1 MRTAI
6 RHLGAA
12 DPAMQALIRRVGRC
26 GYVQEKREPYE
37 ALVRAIAH
45 QQLHGA
51 AARTILGRFT
61 ALHPD
66 SPFPTPEQV
75 LSTDDAAMRACGF
88 SASKTAAIRDIA
100 CKALDG
106 VVPTRRAAARLS
118 DMELIERLTI
128 IRGVGRWTVEM
139 LLMFNLNRMDILPV
153 DDFGVRE
160 GYRKLHGLAAQPK
173 PKELA
178 AIGEMWSPWR
188 SVASW
193 YLWRAAE
200 EGRPVRAPSP

>member
-6 RHLGAA
+6 RHLSAV
-12 DPAMQALIRRVGRC
+12 DPAMQTLIRRIGRC
-26 GYVQEKREPYE
+26 GYRQEKREPYE

-51 AARTILGRFT
+51 AARTILGRFV
-61 ALHPD
+61 ALCPD
-66 SPFPTPEQV
+66 APFPTPQHV
-75 LSTDDAAMRACGF
+75 LSIDDATMRQCGF
-88 SASKTAAIRDIA
+88 SGSKSASIRDIA
-100 CKALDG
+100 LKTLEG
-106 VVPTRRAAARLS
+106 VVPTRRAASRLS
-118 DMELIERLTI
+118 DADLITRLTV

-139 LLMFNLNRMDILPV
+139 LLMFNLSRVDILPV

-160 GYRKLHGLAAQPK
+160 GYRKLHNLAAQPK
-173 PKELA
+173 PRDLA

-193 YLWRAAE
+193 YLWHAAD
-200 EGRPVRAPSP
+200 EGKTVKQPG

>member
-6 RHLGAA
+6 RHLSTA
-12 DPAMQALIRRVGRC
+12 DPAMAALIRRIGRC
-26 GYVQEKREPYE
+26 GYAQEKREPYE

-51 AARTILGRFT
+51 AARTILGRFM
-61 ALHPD
+61 ALYPQVAFP
-66 SPFPTPEQV
+66 SPELV
-75 LSTDDAAMRACGF
+75 LSTDEDALRACGF
-88 SASKTAAIRDIA
+88 SRSKIAAIRDIA
-100 CKALDG
+100 LKTHEG
-106 VVPTRRAAARLS
+106 VVPTRRAATRLS
-118 DMELIERLTI
+118 DAELIERLTV

-139 LLMFNLNRMDILPV
+139 LLMFTLSRTDILPV

-160 GYRKLHGLAAQPK
+160 GYRRLHGLEAQPK

-200 EGRPVRAPSP
+200 ERPATPMPSA

>member
-6 RHLGAA
+6 RHLNAA

-26 GYVQEKREPYE
+26 GLVQERREPYE

-45 QQLHGA
+45 QQLHGN
-51 AARTILGRFT
+51 AARTILGRFLALYPET
-61 ALHPD
+61 A
-66 SPFPTPEQV
+66 FPTPEQV
-75 LSTDDAAMRACGF
+75 LSISDADMRACGF
-88 SASKTAAIRDIA
+88 SGSKTASIRDIA
-100 CKALDG
+100 LKTIEG
-106 VVPTRRAAARLS
+106 VVPTRRAATRLS
-118 DMELIERLTI
+118 DAELIERLTV

-139 LLMFNLNRMDILPV
+139 LLMFTLARMDILPV

-160 GYRKLHGLAAQPK
+160 GYRRLHALDAQPK
-173 PKELA
+173 PRELA

-188 SVASW
+188 SVAAW

-200 EGRPVRAPSP
+200 EGRPFKQPE

>member
-1 MRTAI
+1 MRNAT
-6 RHLGAA
+6 RHLAA
-12 DPAMQALIRRVGRC
+12 VDPVMAALIRRVGRC
-26 GYVQEKREPYE
+26 GYAQEKREPFE
-37 ALVRAIAH
+37 ALVRAITH

-51 AARTILGRFT
+51 AARTILARFM

-66 SPFPTPEQV
+66 MAFPSPQQI
-75 LSTDDAAMRACGF
+75 LSTDEAAMRACGL
-88 SASKTAAIRDIA
+88 SRNKIAAIRDIA
-100 CKALDG
+100 IKTTEG
-106 VVPTRRAAARLS
+106 VVPSRRAALRLP
-118 DMELIERLTI
+118 DAELIERLTV

-139 LLMFNLNRMDILPV
+139 LLMFNLGRMDILPV

-160 GYRKLHGLAAQPK
+160 GYRRLHGLAAQPK
-173 PKELA
+173 PKELG

-200 EGRPVRAPSP
+200 ERPLPTPS

>member
-1 MRTAI
+1 MRNAT
-6 RHLGAA
+6 RHLATA
-12 DPAMQALIRRVGRC
+12 DPAMAALIRRVGRC
-26 GYVQEKREPYE
+26 GYTQERREPFE

-51 AARTILGRFT
+51 AARTILGRFM
-61 ALHPD
+61 ALHPQT
-66 SPFPTPEQV
+66 PFPSPQQV
-75 LSTDDAAMRACGF
+75 LSTDEAAMRACGL
-88 SASKTAAIRDIA
+88 SRNKIAAIRDIA
-100 CKALDG
+100 LKTTEG
-106 VVPTRRAAARLS
+106 VVPTRRTAMRLS
-118 DMELIERLTI
+118 DAELIERLTA

-139 LLMFNLNRMDILPV
+139 LLMFNLGRMDILPV

-160 GYRKLHGLAAQPK
+160 GYRRLHGLAAQPK

-200 EGRPVRAPSP
+200 ERPAAIPAV

>member
-1 MRTAI
+1 MRNAI
-6 RHLGAA
+6 RHLSAV
-12 DPAMQALIRRVGRC
+12 DPAMAALIRRVGRC
-26 GYVQEKREPYE
+26 GYVQDKQEPYE

-51 AARTILGRFT
+51 AARTILGRLL

-66 SPFPTPEQV
+66 SSFPTPEQV
-75 LSTDDAAMRACGF
+75 LSISDTAMRGCGF

-100 CKALDG
+100 LKRLDG
-106 VVPTRRAAARLS
+106 VVPSRRAAARLS
-118 DMELIERLTI
+118 NEALIERLTA

-139 LLMFNLNRMDILPV
+139 LLMFTLARFDILPV

-160 GYRKLHGLAAQPK
+160 GYRKLHGLEAQPR
-173 PKELA
+173 PRDLA
-178 AIGEMWSPWR
+178 AIGEIWSPWR

-200 EGRPVRAPSP
+200 EGRGARPAG

>member
-1 MRTAI
+1 MRNAT
-6 RHLGAA
+6 RHLGTV
-12 DPAMQALIRRVGRC
+12 DPAMAALIKRVGRC
-26 GYVQEKREPYE
+26 GFTVERREPYE

-51 AARTILGRFT
+51 AARTILGRFL
-61 ALHPD
+61 ALYPGTDFPHPA
-66 SPFPTPEQV
+66 QV
-75 LSTDDAAMRACGF
+75 LATGEDAMRACGF
-88 SASKTAAIRDIA
+88 SGSKTASIRDIA
-100 CKALDG
+100 ANALCD

-118 DMELIERLTI
+118 DTELIERLTV

-139 LLMFNLNRMDILPV
+139 LLMFTLGRMDILPV

-160 GYRKLHGLAAQPK
+160 GYRKLHGLEVQPK
-173 PKELA
+173 PRDLA

-188 SVASW
+188 SVAAW

-200 EGRPVRAPSP
+200 EGRGFKQPS

>member
-1 MRTAI
+1 MA
-6 RHLGAA
+6 
-12 DPAMQALIRRVGRC
+12 ALIRRVGRC
-26 GYVQEKREPYE
+26 GYTQERREPFE

-51 AARTILGRFT
+51 AARTILGRFM
-61 ALHPD
+61 ALHPQT
-66 SPFPTPEQV
+66 PFPSPQQV
-75 LSTDDAAMRACGF
+75 LSTDEAAMRACGL
-88 SASKTAAIRDIA
+88 SRNKIAAIRDIA
-100 CKALDG
+100 LKTTEG
-106 VVPTRRAAARLS
+106 VVPTRRTAMRLS
-118 DMELIERLTI
+118 DAELIERLTV

-139 LLMFNLNRMDILPV
+139 LLMFNLGRMDILPV

-160 GYRKLHGLAAQPK
+160 GYRRLHGLAAQPK

-200 EGRPVRAPSP
+200 ERPAAIPAA